1 MSKFVSAVIVSAGNS
16 TRMGVNK
23 QFIDICG
30 KPAVIYALEAFE
42 MSNVIDEIVVVCKKE
57 HIENMINI
65 IVENNIKKVS
75 IVTQGGNS
83 RQESVAL
90 GIEKTSKLATH
101 FCIHDG
107 ARILITPDAISNVVE
122 KAFEFKCAA
131 MGVPVKDTIKVVGK
145 DGFVESTPDRSVLW
159 AVQTPQVF
167 EKKIYMDALKN
178 SEKLQQNYTDDCQL
192 VENNGGKVH
201 ILKGDYT
208 NIKLTTVDDIE
219 YTKTIL
225 KNRGVNK

>member
-83 RQESVAL
+83 RQESVVL